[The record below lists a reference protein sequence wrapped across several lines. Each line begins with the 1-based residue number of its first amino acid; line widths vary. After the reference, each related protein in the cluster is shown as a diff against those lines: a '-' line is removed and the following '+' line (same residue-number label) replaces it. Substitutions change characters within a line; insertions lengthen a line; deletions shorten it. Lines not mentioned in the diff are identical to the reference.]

1 MKQSLRSRFLLLEVG
16 SQMVVRPKDGKLTL
30 VRNYASS
37 LGAEYRRR
45 FTVNYDR
52 AKNSC
57 TVTRTA

>member
-1 MKQSLRSRFLLLEVG
+1 MKPSLRSRFLLLEVG
-16 SQMVVRPKDGKLTL
+16 GTLVVRSNDGKPSL

-45 FTVNYDR
+45 FTVSYDR
-52 AKNSC
+52 TKNRC